1 MVRAVLM
8 HFNILYLAERCM
20 KACAMGIIDF
30 LVLSVHDTQKKRF
43 KWNYLLSGMQIP
55 LSPNTYRVLY

>member
-1 MVRAVLM
+1 M

-20 KACAMGIIDF
+20 KGCGMGIIDF
-30 LVLSVHDTQKKRF
+30 LVHSVHYTQKKRF